1 MKESNTSERIKEI
14 MKKHNLRQVDILEKA
29 KPFCEQYSIKM
40 NKSDLS
46 QYVSGLVEPG
56 QEKLFVLGKAL
67 NVNEAWLMGYD
78 VPIERTEN
86 ISNILPIKTKK
97 VPLLGEIA
105 AGKPKYTEEQFQ
117 YYIDAEENI
126 NADFC
131 IKVRGDSMINARI
144 FDGDIVFIREQPD
157 VEDGEIAAVLI
168 DDEATL
174 KRVYKMP
181 GRIQLRPENPSYEPI
196 NITEEEGKKVKIL
209 GKAIAFQSKVR

>member
-1 MKESNTSERIKEI
+1 MKSSNTSERLKQI
-14 MKKHNLRQVDILEKA
+14 MEMRNLRQVDILELT
-29 KPFCEQYSIKM
+29 KPYCKEHNVKM

-56 QEKLFVLGKAL
+56 QEKLAILGLAL

-78 VPIERTEN
+78 VPMDKNSSTN
-86 ISNILPIKTKK
+86 IIPLTTKR
-97 VPLLGEIA
+97 VPLLGEIV
-105 AGKPKYTEEQFQ
+105 AGIPKYADEHFQ
-117 YYIDAEENI
+117 YYIDVEDGI

-131 IKVRGDSMINARI
+131 LKVKGDSMINARI
-144 FDGDIVFIREQPD
+144 YDGDIVFIREQPD

-181 GRIQLRPENPSYEPI
+181 GRIQLRAENPNYEPI
-196 NITEEEGKKVKIL
+196 NITEEEGKKIKIL
-209 GKAIAFQSKVR
+209 GKAVAFQSKVR

>member
-1 MKESNTSERIKEI
+1 
-14 MKKHNLRQVDILEKA
+14 
-29 KPFCEQYSIKM
+29 M
-40 NKSDLS
+40 NKSDIS

-56 QEKLFVLGKAL
+56 QEKLFILGKAL
-67 NVNEAWLMGYD
+67 NVSEVWLMGYD
-78 VPIERTEN
+78 VPRQRTED
-86 ISNILPIKTKK
+86 ITNILPIKTNK

-105 AGKPKYTEEQFQ
+105 AGKPKYADEHFE
-117 YYIDAEENI
+117 YYIDAEEGI
-126 NADFC
+126 KADFC
-131 IKVRGDSMINARI
+131 IKVVGDSMINARI
-144 FDGDIVFIREQPD
+144 YDGDIVFIRDQPD